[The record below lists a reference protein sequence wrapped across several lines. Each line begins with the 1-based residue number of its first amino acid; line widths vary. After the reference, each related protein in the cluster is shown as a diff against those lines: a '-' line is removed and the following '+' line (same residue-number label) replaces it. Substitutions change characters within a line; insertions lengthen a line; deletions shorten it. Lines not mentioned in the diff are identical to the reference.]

1 MRTILLAACVTTV
14 AWLSAPSPCEA
25 QDGAFGLGARYSFV
39 EADVD
44 TESTRQRF
52 TGGQLRARVTPR
64 TAVELAI
71 DLRTETNEALTERV
85 RAYPLQ
91 ASLLLFPTR
100 GAFSPFVLGGVGWYS
115 ERVEAL
121 VEKEVVNSETTHRF
135 GSHAGFG
142 AELRLGRH
150 AGIHADYRYTF
161 LHFGDDDEET
171 SAPAAARLF
180 GVGLPGFLPS
190 YDGSMWTVGL
200 TIYF

>member
-1 MRTILLAACVTTV
+1 MRSIIFGACVTAV
-14 AWLSAPSPCEA
+14 AWCSSPARCEA
-25 QDGAFGLGARYSFV
+25 QDGAFGLGGRYSFV
-39 EADVD
+39 NADVD
-44 TESTRQRF
+44 TESKSQRF

-71 DLRTETNEALTERV
+71 DIRTATNEALTERV

-91 ASLLLFPTR
+91 ASLLLFPSR

-115 ERVEAL
+115 ERVETL
-121 VEKEVVNSETTHRF
+121 VEKKVVNSDTTRKF

-142 AELRLGRH
+142 AEIRLGRH
-150 AGIHADYRYTF
+150 AGMHADYRYTF
-161 LHFGDDDEET
+161 LRFGDDDEET
-171 SAPAAARLF
+171 AAPAAARLF

-190 YDGSMWTVGL
+190 YDGSMWTAGL